1 MNANSYLSKILE
13 LLQERNGKVEGS
25 GIFADCLLWKH
36 KGKAMPNTS
45 LDELHVCKRIL
56 NNRKG

>member
-1 MNANSYLSKILE
+1 MRTVSLSD
-13 LLQERNGKVEGS
+13 LLDLLHERNGKVAGS

-56 NNRKG
+56 NNLKG